1 MAEATDVYADQFQLN
16 LGPLGCTL
24 NFQVSGANPVA
35 PGSPP
40 PIERVATIRLSLQH
54 LKAMAFILHSKW
66 SDYQL
71 APSRFKLHQYPA
83 Q

>member
-1 MAEATDVYADQFQLN
+1 MAEAVDVYADQFQLN

-35 PGSPP
+35 PGTMP

-54 LKAMAFILHSKW
+54 L
-66 SDYQL
+66 
-71 APSRFKLHQYPA
+71 
-83 Q
+83 

>member
-35 PGSPP
+35 PGTMP
-40 PIERVATIRLSLQH
+40 PIERVATIRCLLYFTNRSWRMKRKLS
-54 LKAMAFILHSKW
+54 
-66 SDYQL
+66 
-71 APSRFKLHQYPA
+71 
-83 Q
+83 